1 VRESRVRIR
10 SALLN
15 CDFDFPSKRVTINLA
30 PADVPKRGTLYDL
43 PQAMALLAAEKVVP
57 HSALEDSLI
66 LGELSLTGEV
76 RPVPGVLPM
85 AIKARDDG
93 FRRVF
98 LPRAN
103 AAEAA
108 VVEGLEVL
116 PVNVFDQIVH
126 HMRGD
131 SEIDPA
137 PFALPED
144 TNVYPFDMSEV
155 KGQEWVKE
163 ALVVAA
169 AGGHNIMFVGP
180 PGSGKTMLAR
190 RLSTILPPMSMEES
204 LETTKI
210 YSVAGLLARDRGL
223 LTARPFRAPH
233 HTVSSVALI
242 GGGSYPRPG
251 EVSLAHNGVLFLDEL
266 PEFPR
271 SALEALRQPLE
282 DRIVTVSRAA
292 MSCTFPSSFS
302 LVASMNPCPCGYRG
316 DERRSCTC
324 DDYSVRRYMTRLSG
338 PLLDRIDMH
347 VEVRGVQFD
356 RLQARAAGPGSA
368 ALRETVLEA
377 RERQQHRF
385 DGEGASSNASMG
397 PKLVGLHCRLSKAG
411 TSLIKNAFEKRGLS
425 ARSYD
430 RVLKVSRTIADVA
443 GKEKIRPE
451 HLAQALNY
459 RDLELG
465 E

>member
-1 VRESRVRIR
+1 MYAKVMSAGVVGVDGYLVEVECDTGPGLNSYEVVGLPETAVRESRVRIR

-57 HSALEDSLI
+57 HSALEGSLI

-108 VVEGLEVL
+108 VVKGLEVL

-131 SEIDPA
+131 SEIEPA

-144 TNVYPFDMSEV
+144 ANVYPFDMAEV

-163 ALVVAA
+163 ALIVAA

-190 RLSTILPPMSMEES
+190 RLSTILPPMSMEEA

-210 YSVAGLLARDRGL
+210 YSVSGLLSRDRGL

-282 DRIVTVSRAA
+282 DRVVTVSRAA
-292 MSCTFPSSFS
+292 MSCTFPASFS
-302 LVASMNPCPCGYRG
+302 LVASMNPCPCGFNYG
-316 DERRSCTC
+316 RRW
-324 DDYSVRRYMTRLSG
+324 
-338 PLLDRIDMH
+338 
-347 VEVRGVQFD
+347 
-356 RLQARAAGPGSA
+356 
-368 ALRETVLEA
+368 
-377 RERQQHRF
+377 
-385 DGEGASSNASMG
+385 
-397 PKLVGLHCRLSKAG
+397 
-411 TSLIKNAFEKRGLS
+411 
-425 ARSYD
+425 
-430 RVLKVSRTIADVA
+430 
-443 GKEKIRPE
+443 
-451 HLAQALNY
+451 
-459 RDLELG
+459 
-465 E
+465 